1 MRYLVTGGA
10 GFIGSH
16 LSKRLVDEGH
26 EVDIVDDLSNGERAF
41 LPRGHRHFF
50 ACDFSDD
57 LVLDKVRNSEYDV
70 VFHLAAMPRVS
81 YSVEYPSET
90 TDVNVMK
97 VVRLMDAC
105 RGNIKRFVN
114 TSSSS
119 VYGGAD
125 KLPTKETAPHDPK
138 SPYALQ
144 KSVIEQYC
152 RLFSSLYNLDTVSV
166 RPFNV
171 FGPNQKGNG
180 PYSTAVSAWF
190 YGVKHGT
197 PLRSDGDGTQSRDV
211 TYVDNVVDIFCRCA
225 NYEGKFAG
233 DAFNAGT
240 GIIITNNE
248 ILDWFR
254 KKFPNAII
262 NNAPWRPGDV
272 MHTQA
277 SIAKAKKVLGYKPL
291 VTFWKGLEMTKKW
304 ALKNPIF

>member
-10 GFIGSH
+10 GFIGSQ
-16 LSKRLVDEGH
+16 LSKRLVDEGN

-41 LPRGHRHFF
+41 LPRGHGQFF
-50 ACDFSDD
+50 ACDFSDE
-57 LVLDKVRNSEYDV
+57 LVLRNVTNQKYDV
-70 VFHLAAMPRVS
+70 VFHLAALPRVS
-81 YSVEYPSET
+81 YSVEYPVET

-97 VVRLMDAC
+97 VVKLMDAC
-105 RGNIKRFVN
+105 RGNVKRFVN

-152 RLFSSLYNLDTVSV
+152 KLFSSLYNLDTVSV

-171 FGPNQKGNG
+171 FGPNQKGHG
-180 PYSTAVSAWF
+180 AYSTAVSAWL
-190 YGVKHGT
+190 YGVKHGVA
-197 PLRSDGDGTQSRDV
+197 LRSDGDGTQSRDV

-225 NYEGKFAG
+225 TYGDRFAG
-233 DAFNAGT
+233 ETFNAGT
-240 GIIITNNE
+240 GDIITNNE
-248 ILDWFR
+248 ILEWF
-254 KKFPNAII
+254 KKQFPVAQIV
-262 NNAPWRPGDV
+262 NAPWRPGDV

-277 SIAKAKKVLGYKPL
+277 SVAKAKKILGYRPL
-291 VTFWKGLEMTKKW
+291 VPFWKGLEITKKW
-304 ALKNPIF
+304 AMKNPIF

>member
-1 MRYLVTGGA
+1 
-10 GFIGSH
+10 
-16 LSKRLVDEGH
+16 
-26 EVDIVDDLSNGERAF
+26 
-41 LPRGHRHFF
+41 
-50 ACDFSDD
+50 
-57 LVLDKVRNSEYDV
+57 VLRNVRDQKYDV

-81 YSVEYPSET
+81 YSVEYPVET

-105 RGNIKRFVN
+105 RGNVKRFVN

-152 RLFSSLYNLDTVSV
+152 KLFSSLYHLDTVSV

-180 PYSTAVSAWF
+180 AYSTAVSAWL
-190 YGVKHGT
+190 YGVKHGA

-225 NYEGKFAG
+225 VHG
-233 DAFNAGT
+233 DRFTGETFNAGT
-240 GIIITNNE
+240 GDIITNNE
-248 ILDWFR
+248 ILKWF
-254 KKFPNAII
+254 KDHFPAAQIV
-262 NNAPWRPGDV
+262 NAPWRHGDV

-277 SIAKAKKVLGYKPL
+277 SIAKAKKVLGYRPL
-291 VTFWKGLEMTKKW
+291 VTFWKGLEITKKW
-304 ALKNPIF
+304 AMKNPIF

>member
-16 LSKRLVDEGH
+16 LAKRLVDEGN
-26 EVDIVDDLSNGERAF
+26 EVDIVDDLSNGERGF
-41 LPRGHRHFF
+41 LPRGHRQFF
-50 ACDFSDD
+50 ACDFSDE
-57 LVLDKVRNSEYDV
+57 LVIRNVKNQDYDV

-81 YSVEYPSET
+81 YSVEYPVET

-105 RGNIKRFVN
+105 RGNVRRFVN

-152 RLFSSLYNLDTVSV
+152 KLFSSLYNLDTVSV

-180 PYSTAVSAWF
+180 AYSTAVSAWL
-190 YGVKHGT
+190 YGVKHDN

-211 TYVDNVVDIFCRCA
+211 TYVDNVVDIFCRA
-225 NYEGKFAG
+225 AAYTDRFAG
-233 DAFNAGT
+233 ETFNAGT
-240 GIIITNNE
+240 GDIITNNE

-254 KKFPNAII
+254 KQFPNAVIV
-262 NNAPWRPGDV
+262 NAPWRPGDV

-277 SIAKAKKVLGYKPL
+277 SIAKARKVLGYKPL
-291 VTFWKGLEMTKKW
+291 VTFWKGLEITKKW
-304 ALKNPIF
+304 AMKNPIF